1 MSELELKKKKFELAR
16 VRLGREELELK
27 ILEREDEINKLKDAI
42 KIQLE
47 KELELERIING

>member
-1 MSELELKKKKFELAR
+1 MTELERKKKQFELAR

-27 ILEREDEINKLKDAI
+27 ILEREDEIVKLRDAI

-47 KELELERIING
+47 KELELERILNG